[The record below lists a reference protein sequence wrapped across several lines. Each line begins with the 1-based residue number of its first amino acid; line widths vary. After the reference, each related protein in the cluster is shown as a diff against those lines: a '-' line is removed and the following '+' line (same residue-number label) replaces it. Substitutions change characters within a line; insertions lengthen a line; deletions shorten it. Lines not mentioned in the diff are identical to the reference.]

1 MTEEHSTLSA
11 EPSVVTAERALS
23 TVHGRISGLAG
34 LLWLAAFAIGV
45 AGFVVA
51 LGTDPQRAWM
61 NVWANF
67 LFWTALAQAGV
78 IFAAVL
84 VVAKGHWGKP
94 FRRVAEATGAFL
106 PFSLIIFLLMYF
118 GAPYIFPWMKPGFE
132 GHINRGWLTHDGVFI
147 RNGILLAILFGA
159 SWYFLRLSLRPDA
172 PMLAREQTGWRKSML
187 ERLSRGWRGDEKEAA
202 RTRTILSWFA
212 PVLIGLWVIIF
223 SLLSFDLTMSLM
235 PSFMSVIWGALY
247 FVGGWL
253 SMLAI
258 VAFLAH
264 RYKEHYSLED
274 VWGRWEFHDL
284 GKLMFAFVIFWSYL
298 WFSQFLPI
306 WYGNIGRETQ
316 FFEMRVDNGFKPL
329 LWAQMAL
336 IFFIPFA
343 LLLWRRPKMRSRHLA
358 IVGVVILLGF
368 WLERWMQVV
377 PSVWQGESPPLGWQ
391 EVAIALG
398 FLGLFGLSYS
408 LYESVMAK
416 IPIQEAL
423 IVGERSRGP

>member
-1 MTEEHSTLSA
+1 MSEEHSTLSSNT
-11 EPSVVTAERALS
+11 SVVTAERALG
-23 TVHGRISGLAG
+23 TVHGRISGLAAG
-34 LLWLAAFAIGV
+34 LWLAALAIGIV
-45 AGFVVA
+45 GFVVT
-51 LGTDPQRAWM
+51 LGSDPQRAWM
-61 NVWANF
+61 DVWANF

-78 IFAAVL
+78 IFGAVL

-106 PFSLIIFLLMYF
+106 PLSLIIFLLMYF

-132 GHINRGWLTHDGVFI
+132 GHINRGWLTHEGVFI
-147 RNGILLAILFGA
+147 RNGILLAILFAA
-159 SWYFLRLSLRPDA
+159 SWWFLRLSLRPDA
-172 PMLAREQTGWRKSML
+172 PMIAEKQTGWRKSYL
-187 ERLSRGWRGDEKEAA
+187 LRLSRGWRGDEEEAE
-202 RTRTILSWFA
+202 RTRSTLSWFA

-316 FFEMRVDNGFKPL
+316 FFELRTENGFGPL

-343 LLLWRRPKMRSRHLA
+343 LLLWRKPKMRSRHLML
-358 IVGVVILLGF
+358 VGLVILVGF

-377 PSVWQGESPPLGWQ
+377 PSVWHGEGVPLGWP
-391 EVAIALG
+391 EASIALG

-408 LYESVMAK
+408 LYASLTAK
-416 IPIQEAL
+416 IPIREAL
-423 IVGERSRGP
+423 IIGERSRGP

>member
-1 MTEEHSTLSA
+1 MSDGVTVSA
-11 EPSVVTAERALS
+11 NDTSVVTAERALS
-23 TVHGRISGLAG
+23 TVHGRISGLAA

-45 AGFVVA
+45 AGFVIA
-51 LGTDPQRAWM
+51 LGSEPQRAWM
-61 NVWANF
+61 SVWSNF

-78 IFAAVL
+78 IFGAVL

-106 PFSLIIFLLMYF
+106 PFSLLVFLGMYF
-118 GAPYIFPWMKPGFE
+118 GAQQIFPWMNPGFE
-132 GHINRGWLTHDGVFI
+132 GHINRDWLTHEGVFV
-147 RNGILLAILFGA
+147 RNGILLAILFGT
-159 SWYFLRLSLRPDA
+159 SWWFLRLSLRPDA
-172 PMLAREQTGWRKSML
+172 PLIAQKQAGWRKSL
-187 ERLSRGWRGDEKEAA
+187 LDSLSRGWRGDEEEAA
-202 RTRTILSWFA
+202 RSRRTLSWLA
-212 PVLIGLWVIIF
+212 PVLIGLWVIVF
-223 SLLSFDLTMSLM
+223 SLLVFDLTMSLL

-258 VAFLAH
+258 VAFLSH

-274 VWGRWEFHDL
+274 VWGKWEYHDL

-316 FFEMRVDNGFKPL
+316 FFTLRLDNGFGPL
-329 LWAQMAL
+329 LWLQMAL
-336 IFFIPFA
+336 IFFVPFA
-343 LLLWRRPKMRSRHLA
+343 LLLWRRPKMRSRYLA
-358 IVGVVILLGF
+358 SVGIVILLGF

-377 PSVWQGESPPLGWQ
+377 PSVWKGPEIPFGWP
-391 EVAIALG
+391 EVAISLG

-408 LYESVMAK
+408 LYASLTAK
-416 IPIQEAL
+416 IPVREAL
-423 IVGERSRGP
+423 ILGERSRGP

>member
-45 AGFVVA
+45 VGFVVA
-51 LGTDPQRAWM
+51 LGIDPQRAWM

-172 PMLAREQTGWRKSML
+172 PMIAREQTGWRKSML
-187 ERLSRGWRGDEKEAA
+187 ERLSRGWRGDEEEAE
-202 RTRTILSWFA
+202 RTRSILSWFA

-377 PSVWQGESPPLGWQ
+377 PSVWQGEGPPLGWQ

-416 IPIQEAL
+416 IPVQEAL